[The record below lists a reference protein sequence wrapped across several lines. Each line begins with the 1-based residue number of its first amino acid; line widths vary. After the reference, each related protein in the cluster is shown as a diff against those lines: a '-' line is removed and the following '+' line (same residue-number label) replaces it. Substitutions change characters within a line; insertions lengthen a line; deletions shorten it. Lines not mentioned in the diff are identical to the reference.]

1 MKAVFLIALTML
13 FVQCSNSQTNVSSSE
28 NYSGAFLVDVRSA
41 GEYNGGSAGDAI
53 NIPVDDIQRRLGEFP
68 KDKNAKIV
76 VFCLSGGRSSHAKHI
91 LEQNGYT
98 NVENGGTFR
107 QVRAKIAKEKEAPYT
122 KG

>member
-1 MKAVFLIALTML
+1 MKAVFLIALTMF
-13 FVQCSNSQTNVSSSE
+13 FVQCSNSQTDVPASE
-28 NYSGAFLVDVRSA
+28 NYASAFLVDVRSA
-41 GEYNGGSAGDAI
+41 GEYQGGSAGDAI
-53 NIPVDDIQRRLGEFP
+53 NIPVDDIQRRLAEFP

>member
-1 MKAVFLIALTML
+1 ML
-13 FVQCSNSQTNVSSSE
+13 FVQCSNSQTSSLTNE
-28 NYSGAFLVDVRSA
+28 DYEGAFLVDVRSQ
-41 GEYNGGSAGDAI
+41 GEYQNGSAGDAK
-53 NIPVDDIQRRLGEFP
+53 NIPVDDIQKRLGEFP
-68 KDKNAKIV
+68 EDKNAKIV

-107 QVRAKIAKEKEAPYT
+107 QVRAKITKEKEAPYT